1 MSSNPTRLPMMRA
14 LPSIRNTFGRL
25 SRSRTLLENVLPPSF
40 AVASSMPTPAENALS
55 EFCVCVG

>member
-1 MSSNPTRLPMMRA
+1 MMRA